1 MKHQQVS
8 TSSCVIIK
16 HVQPTCLKIIPHLS
30 DQLSLFSEIYISI
43 SAGKQNFLRD
53 NLRAFWNSHKMFF
66 PCELNFDEDLSA
78 LFDWFMDYLQYMSD
92 ANFEYHNLCQDGN
105 IMCT

>member
-1 MKHQQVS
+1 
-8 TSSCVIIK
+8 
-16 HVQPTCLKIIPHLS
+16 
-30 DQLSLFSEIYISI
+30 
-43 SAGKQNFLRD
+43 
-53 NLRAFWNSHKMFF
+53 MFF

-92 ANFEYHNLCQDGN
+92 PNIEYHNLCQDGN

>member
-1 MKHQQVS
+1 
-8 TSSCVIIK
+8 
-16 HVQPTCLKIIPHLS
+16 
-30 DQLSLFSEIYISI
+30 
-43 SAGKQNFLRD
+43 
-53 NLRAFWNSHKMFF
+53 MFF
-66 PCELNFDEDLSA
+66 PCELNLDEDLSA